1 MPRKWKRLQLAY
13 EGPPL
18 LFSFVAT
25 SDGYQVHIT
34 DLTYMWS
41 EQCNHRAILKRADE
55 RNTTIDPSEDPEQ
68 FRVLLK
74 KIDEALRGCPGS
86 SVSLN
91 NGRSPESLELIAIT
105 KLPAPLKPL
114 KWPLYLSKEPQ
125 PSSTGHLLLPM
136 LRETA
141 GFESRER
148 ALLEQIKNKD
158 WVLGKLF
165 DKIETMGIDLGTVF
179 PGTSGLRAG
188 RTGTTLE
195 QAARYI
201 KGVAPFDELTWTNE
215 ASKLSPASGLAA
227 NLVAEA
233 SGSGTAE
240 DLSPAEDKWWSCL
253 PAEGTLPA
261 EPRRKEEKTEEHQ
274 PPAPRDDMEVDTDA
288 EQGTDEDEFEVRF
301 HLTCTGFEIKL
312 RLATGNASTDE
323 ATQITSYRRCGT
335 KQSTTNP
342 IPRETPIKRYRDN
355 RRNQA
360 EHNKPHPPRHRNTY
374 SQPRSKTTTG
384 ERTPCSK
391 PIRKGRRNSFRIR
404 PCFRS
409 STSGNN

>member
-1 MPRKWKRLQLAY
+1 MPGKWKRLQLVY
-13 EGPPL
+13 QGPPL

-25 SDGYQVHIT
+25 SDGYHLHIT
-34 DLTYMWS
+34 DLTQMWS
-41 EQCNHRAILKRADE
+41 EKCNRRAILERAEE

-68 FRVLLK
+68 FRVLLQK
-74 KIDEALRGCPGS
+74 LDEALLGSPGS

-91 NGRSPESLELIAIT
+91 NGRSPGSLELIAVT

-114 KWPLYLSKEPQ
+114 KWPLFLSKEPQ
-125 PSSTGHLLLPM
+125 PSTTGHLLLPM

-148 ALLEQIKNKD
+148 ALLEQIKRKD

-195 QAARYI
+195 QTARYI
-201 KGVAPFDELTWTNE
+201 KGVAPFDEKTWTNE

-233 SGSGTAE
+233 SGSGTVE
-240 DLSPAEDKWWSCL
+240 DLRPAEDKWWSSL
-253 PAEGTLPA
+253 PAQGTVPA
-261 EPRRKEEKTEEHQ
+261 VPGKEEKGTEEHQ
-274 PPAPRDDMEVDTDA
+274 PPVPRGDMEVDTDA
-288 EQGTDEDEFEVRF
+288 EQETDEDEFEVRF
-301 HLTCTGFEIKL
+301 HLTNTGIEIKL

-323 ATQITSYRRCGT
+323 ATQITSHRRPGT
-335 KQSTTNP
+335 ERSTTNP
-342 IPRETPIKRYRDN
+342 IPPKTPIKRNRDN
-355 RRNQA
+355 R
-360 EHNKPHPPRHRNTY
+360 
-374 SQPRSKTTTG
+374 
-384 ERTPCSK
+384 
-391 PIRKGRRNSFRIR
+391 
-404 PCFRS
+404 
-409 STSGNN
+409 